1 MEAGA
6 TLFCLRVI
14 LRKKKAGQ
22 TFLPGPRTFVEPTTG
37 FEPVTC
43 ALRERCSTS

>member
-1 MEAGA
+1 MGQVPRF
-6 TLFCLRVI
+6 LFGNDFE
-14 LRKKKAGQ
+14 KKKAGR